1 MISEAERLDK
11 LEKIIEDL
19 IERSSNEPII
29 VEGSRDVKA
38 LRDLGVEGMILAMN
52 TGSSIVNLCESL
64 SSEHDRF
71 IILTDWDRKGGQIA
85 HQLERGLESCD
96 VKHDMSVRANIA
108 RLTKK
113 EIKDVEGLPGFI
125 RRLQK
130 SVISRSPCD
139 HHGRGRL
146 EKD

>member
-1 MISEAERLDK
+1 MISEAERLEK
-11 LEKIIEDL
+11 LEKIVDDL
-19 IERSSNEPII
+19 IERSPDEPII

-38 LRDLGVEGMILAMN
+38 LRDLGIEGMILAVN
-52 TGSSIVNLCESL
+52 TGSSIVNLCETL

-85 HQLERGLESCD
+85 HQLARGFESCD
-96 VKHDMSVRANIA
+96 VKHDMLVRANIA
-108 RLTKK
+108 RLSKK

-130 SVISRSPCD
+130 SVLSRSPSG
-139 HHGRGRL
+139 HNNRGHL

>member
-11 LEKIIEDL
+11 LEKIVDDL
-19 IERSSNEPII
+19 IERSSDEPII

-38 LRDLGVEGMILAMN
+38 LRDLGVEGMIQAVN
-52 TGSSIVNLCESL
+52 TGNSIVNLCESL

-85 HQLERGLESCD
+85 HQLERGFESCD
-96 VKHDMSVRANIA
+96 VKRDMSVRANIA

-125 RRLQK
+125 HRLQK
-130 SVISRSPCD
+130 SVLSRSPSG
-139 HHGRGRL
+139 HHNHGRF

>member
-19 IERSSNEPII
+19 IERSSEELIV

-38 LRDLGVEGMILAMN
+38 LRDLGVEGMIRAVN

-85 HQLERGLESCD
+85 HQLDRGFESCD
-96 VKHDMSVRANIA
+96 VKRDMSMRANIA

-125 RRLQK
+125 YRLQK
-130 SVISRSPCD
+130 SVLSKSPSG
-139 HHGRGRL
+139 HNNPRRF

>member
-1 MISEAERLDK
+1 MISEAERLEK
-11 LEKIIEDL
+11 LEKIIDDL
-19 IERSSNEPII
+19 IERSSDEPII

-38 LRDLGVEGMILAMN
+38 LRDLGVAGMIVAVN
-52 TGSSIVNLCESL
+52 TGNSIVNFCESM

-71 IILTDWDRKGGQIA
+71 IVLTDWDRKGGQIA
-85 HQLERGLESCD
+85 HQLERGFESCD
-96 VKHDMSVRANIA
+96 VKRDMSVRANIA

-130 SVISRSPCD
+130 SVLSRSPSG
-139 HHGRGRL
+139 HNNRGGL

>member
-1 MISEAERLDK
+1 MISEAERLEK
-11 LEKIIEDL
+11 LEKIVDDL
-19 IERSSNEPII
+19 IERSPDEPII

-38 LRDLGVEGMILAMN
+38 LRDLGIEGMILAVN
-52 TGSSIVNLCESL
+52 TGSSIVNLCETL

-85 HQLERGLESCD
+85 HQLARGFESCD
-96 VKHDMSVRANIA
+96 VKHDMLVRANIA
-108 RLTKK
+108 RLSKK

-130 SVISRSPCD
+130 SVLSRSPSG
-139 HHGRGRL
+139 HHNHGRL

>member
-1 MISEAERLDK
+1 MISEAERLEK
-11 LEKIIEDL
+11 LERIVDDL
-19 IERSSNEPII
+19 IERSSDEPII
-29 VEGSRDVKA
+29 VEGSRDIKA
-38 LRDLGVEGMILAMN
+38 LRDLGIEGMIRAVN

-85 HQLERGLESCD
+85 HQLDRGFESCD
-96 VKHDMSVRANIA
+96 VKRDMSVRANIA

-130 SVISRSPCD
+130 SVLSKSPSG
-139 HHGRGRL
+139 HYNRRRF

>member
-11 LEKIIEDL
+11 LEKIVDDL
-19 IERSSNEPII
+19 IERSSDEPII
-29 VEGSRDVKA
+29 VEGSRDIKA
-38 LRDLGVEGMILAMN
+38 LRALGVEGMIRAVN

-85 HQLERGLESCD
+85 HQLKRGFESCD
-96 VKHDMSVRANIA
+96 VRHDMLVRANIA

-113 EIKDVEGLPGFI
+113 EIKDVEGLPGLI

-130 SVISRSPCD
+130 SVLSRSPS
-139 HHGRGRL
+139 GRINRGRI

>member
-1 MISEAERLDK
+1 MISEAERLEK
-11 LEKIIEDL
+11 LEKIVDEL
-19 IERSSNEPII
+19 IERSHDEPII

-38 LRDLGVEGMILAMN
+38 LRDLGVDGMIRAVN
-52 TGSSIVNLCESL
+52 TGSSIVNFCEAL
-64 SSEHDRF
+64 SSEHGRF

-96 VKHDMSVRANIA
+96 VKHDLSPRANIA

-130 SVISRSPCD
+130 SVISRSPSG
-139 HHGRGRL
+139 HNNRGNL